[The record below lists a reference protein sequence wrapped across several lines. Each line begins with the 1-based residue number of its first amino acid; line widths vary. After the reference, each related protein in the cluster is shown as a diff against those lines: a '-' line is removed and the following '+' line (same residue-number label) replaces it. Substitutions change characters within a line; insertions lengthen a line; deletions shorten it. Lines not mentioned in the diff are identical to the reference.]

1 MISNVGIKTGVLQF
15 MGPQKVGLDWTTQ
28 QQQQHKD
35 DTEHGIA
42 GLYMQKGVWVA

>member
-15 MGPQKVGLDWTTQ
+15 MGPQRVRLDWTT

-42 GLYMQKGVWVA
+42 GLYMKKGVWVT